1 VHVLQHVA
9 FEGPGSIAP
18 WLEARQAEVM
28 RIRLFAGDPLPL
40 VSDSDLLVVMGGP
53 MSVND
58 ELVHPWLREEKTLVR
73 EMMDAGVPV
82 LGICLGAQVIAS
94 ACAARVYPN
103 AAPEIGWFPVQA
115 VEGSRSSDR
124 APGVFRFPP
133 STTVFH
139 WHGETFDLPDGARHL
154 ARSEACE
161 CQAFQ
166 IGRTVIGLQFHLEM
180 TPEGAE
186 ALIHNCEADLLPGPY
201 VQTGEVLRAVPP
213 SRYLDGQRLMGDVL
227 AYLLSGRE

>member
-1 VHVLQHVA
+1 
-9 FEGPGSIAP
+9 
-18 WLEARQAEVM
+18 
-28 RIRLFAGDPLPL
+28 
-40 VSDSDLLVVMGGP
+40 
-53 MSVND
+53 
-58 ELVHPWLREEKTLVR
+58 
-73 EMMDAGVPV
+73 
-82 LGICLGAQVIAS
+82 VIAS

-115 VEGSRSSDR
+115 VEGTRSADPE
-124 APGVFRFPP
+124 PGVFRFPP

-139 WHGETFDLPDGARHL
+139 WHGETFDLPEGARHL